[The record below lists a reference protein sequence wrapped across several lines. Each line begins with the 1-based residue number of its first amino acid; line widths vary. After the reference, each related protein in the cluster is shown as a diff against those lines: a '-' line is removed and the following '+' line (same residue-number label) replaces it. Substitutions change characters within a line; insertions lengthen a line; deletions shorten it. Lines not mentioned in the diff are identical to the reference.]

1 MSFMGVNWDVIFSA
15 KNYFIPCLI
24 FLIILIS
31 LFIKY
36 REVILFLGICMML
49 IGIFEYSPWGKNI
62 NSITET
68 VLLIISLILGGIVAG
83 LSSEYSNKR

>member
-1 MSFMGVNWDVIFSA
+1 MNFMGVNWDVIFRA

-24 FLIILIS
+24 FLIILIV

-36 REVILFLGICMML
+36 REVIFFLGICAML

-62 NSITET
+62 NSITKT
-68 VLLIISLILGGIVAG
+68 VLLIISLILGCIIAG
-83 LSSEYSNKR
+83 LSSRYNNKR

>member
-1 MSFMGVNWDVIFSA
+1 MNFMGVNWDVILSA

-24 FLIILIS
+24 FLILLIA

-36 REVILFLGICMML
+36 REVIFFLGICMML

-68 VLLIISLILGGIVAG
+68 VLLIISLILGGIIAG
-83 LSSEYSNKR
+83 LSSRYNNKR

>member
-1 MSFMGVNWDVIFSA
+1 MGVNWDVIFSA

-24 FLIILIS
+24 FLIIFIV

-36 REVILFLGICMML
+36 REVEFFLVICMLL

-68 VLLIISLILGGIVAG
+68 VLLIISLILGCIIAG
-83 LSSEYSNKR
+83 LNYGHNNKR

>member
-1 MSFMGVNWDVIFSA
+1 MNFMGVNWDVIFNA

-24 FLIILIS
+24 FLIILIA

-36 REVILFLGICMML
+36 REVIFFLGIFMML

-62 NSITET
+62 NSITKT
-68 VLLIISLILGGIVAG
+68 VLLIIQLILGGITAG
-83 LSSEYSNKR
+83 LSSRYNNRR